1 MRVDTIHTM
10 SDIQAQSI
18 CFLILDLAV
27 PNPVGTSYK
36 PGEVWLSIHDWWK
49 YKFGKSKSIP
59 ETGLREVCVK
69 VTHVMMQVPITLWAQ
84 QCEGC
89 GLW

>member
-1 MRVDTIHTM
+1 VDTIHTM
-10 SDIQAQSI
+10 SDVQAQSI
-18 CFLILDLAV
+18 CSLILYLAV

-49 YKFGKSKSIP
+49 YKFGKSKSIL

-69 VTHVMMQVPITLWAQ
+69 SHTCNDAGASRVPCCRCL
-84 QCEGC
+84 
-89 GLW
+89 